1 MLLVIDVF
9 EIIYLLFTLT
19 CSLVKNRVN
28 IYDFTNFAITQKS
41 DCNFYTSNDKIK
53 KDINTYFKQMKI
65 KILCEDKFHIEM
77 DDEIFENNSTIE
89 EIIEELEELLVD

>member
-1 MLLVIDVF
+1 MDVEKQF
-9 EIIYLLFTLT
+9 YEILIKYLNIEEEDILITTRLE
-19 CSLVKNRVN
+19 SLEP
-28 IYDFTNFAITQKS
+28 DFLE
-41 DCNFYTSNDKIK
+41 
-53 KDINTYFKQMKI
+53 QMKI

>member
-1 MLLVIDVF
+1 MDVEKQF
-9 EIIYLLFTLT
+9 YEILIKYL
-19 CSLVKNRVN
+19 N
-28 IYDFTNFAITQKS
+28 IEEEDILITTRLEALEPDFLE
-41 DCNFYTSNDKIK
+41 
-53 KDINTYFKQMKI
+53 QMKI

>member
-1 MLLVIDVF
+1 MEVERQF
-9 EIIYLLFTLT
+9 YEILREYL
-19 CSLVKNRVN
+19 N
-28 IYDFTNFAITQKS
+28 IEEEDILITTRLEALEPDFLE
-41 DCNFYTSNDKIK
+41 
-53 KDINTYFKQMKI
+53 QMKI